1 MGYLDEQMEQSNAA
15 LRNRFQNSP
24 VVPNYTPPPAAG
36 PVMQEFDRAQA
47 AQRAYQQANPVIGN
61 DPQTPR
67 PQSFVRTDAPG
78 GGYLKDQMNEAGIMW
93 DQGNKAGAAGA
104 AIRGLAT
111 SPVVA
116 VGESFQRVGQEAA
129 PLWDAAG
136 RFARGALGMD
146 PYKAPNAVPGPSV
159 QVPRG
164 PQGGQFAPTNEGP
177 LGVGVAAPPPQAPR
191 DNFGPNQSVQVPT
204 SSIPTSG
211 PISSMM
217 GQGMRDEAQARAV
230 IGNPYINAE
239 LQRIQ
244 ANENQGQQDK
254 MNAMQRNVGYAQ
266 AWTQQRDAES
276 NARVANF
283 AARNGADMVLSGG
296 ISRNQNPQQ
305 QAILA
310 NQKNANESLMLANA
324 NMTNAV
330 NPKPAGRDYI
340 TETNRQQLTEQKGME
355 LAGRG
360 DKNRAEASKDMMDVA
375 SKKQAIELQQRLMNA
390 KTPEERKQIEDML
403 VALHGRT
410 QPQDKVAVIDVDT
423 GQKDMMGQPIY
434 KKAAVNVTTGQI
446 IGDPGNGKHADPVG
460 ALKSMGVEQAH
471 AAAKKAIA
479 EGKKLADVNA
489 LLKQA
494 GYPTL

>member
-15 LRNRFQNSP
+15 LRNSFANRP

-36 PVMQEFDRAQA
+36 PLMQEFDRAQA
-47 AQRAYQQANPVIGN
+47 AQRDSFARNPVIPN

-67 PQSFVRTDAPG
+67 PQSFFRADAPG
-78 GGYLKDQMNEAGIMW
+78 GGYLKDQLNEAGVMR
-93 DQGNKAGAAGA
+93 DQGNLAGAAGA
-104 AIRGLAT
+104 ALRGLAT

-116 VGESFQRVGQEAA
+116 VGESFQRVGQELA
-129 PLWDAAG
+129 PAWDAAN
-136 RFARGALGMD
+136 RFTRGALGMD

-177 LGVGVAAPPPQAPR
+177 LGVGVTGQPAPR

-283 AARNGADMVLSGG
+283 AARNGADMVLAGG

-324 NMTNAV
+324 NMTNAA
-330 NPKPAGRDYI
+330 NPKPQSRDYI
-340 TETNRQQLTEQKGME
+340 TELNRQQLTDQKGQE

-360 DKNRAEASKDMMDVA
+360 DKNRAEASKDMMDAA

-403 VALHGRT
+403 VALHGRA

-446 IGDPGNGKHADPVG
+446 IGDPGNGKQQDPIA
-460 ALKSMGVEQAH
+460 ALKAGGLEAAH
-471 AAAKKAIA
+471 AEAKRVIAAGA
-479 EGKKLADVNA
+479 KLADVNA
-489 LLKQA
+489 RLKAA
-494 GYPTL
+494 GFPTL